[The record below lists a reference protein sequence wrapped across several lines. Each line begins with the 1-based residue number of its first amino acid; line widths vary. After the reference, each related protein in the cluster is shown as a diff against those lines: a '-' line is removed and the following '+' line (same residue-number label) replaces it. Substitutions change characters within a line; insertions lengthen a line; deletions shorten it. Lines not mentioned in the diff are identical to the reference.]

1 MIYND
6 DGTKK
11 YDMEEQ
17 DNPYLLKSNAKW
29 IQGLVDNKECI
40 EDIRNREWNQLSQ
53 LERTVYIKW
62 SLREEDRKN
71 QMRCVKYGLTT
82 EQLLKLHRGW
92 EEQQRLENLLNHKE
106 KV

>member
-1 MIYND
+1 MYNLE
-6 DGTKK
+6 T
-11 YDMEEQ
+11 EEA
-17 DNPYLLKSNAKW
+17 LLFCVLNRP
-29 IQGLVDNKECI
+29 ECI

-106 KV
+106 KVLCKR